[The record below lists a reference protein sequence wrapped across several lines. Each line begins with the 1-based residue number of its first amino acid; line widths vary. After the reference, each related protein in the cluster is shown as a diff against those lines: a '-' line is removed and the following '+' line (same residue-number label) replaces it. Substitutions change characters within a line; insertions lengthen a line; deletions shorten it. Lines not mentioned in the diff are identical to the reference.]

1 MALQKVKERKRS
13 KRNSIQETWRRKNKS
28 KNYKSFIDQ
37 SLHAHKR
44 KEIREGLRDGLP
56 LHVNTP
62 VMHKPNTNV
71 MQEPNTK
78 NESMIRRSTRP
89 RTDSRML
96 KEFVWRNH
104 SASATSAGE

>member
-1 MALQKVKERKRS
+1 MPRCIYLSGVKERKRS

-62 VMHKPNTNV
+62 NTT
-71 MQEPNTK
+71 QF
-78 NESMIRRSTRP
+78 RSTI
-89 RTDSRML
+89 L
-96 KEFVWRNH
+96 KFAKVFARERAVIGVEISKSCGNLSER
-104 SASATSAGE
+104 G